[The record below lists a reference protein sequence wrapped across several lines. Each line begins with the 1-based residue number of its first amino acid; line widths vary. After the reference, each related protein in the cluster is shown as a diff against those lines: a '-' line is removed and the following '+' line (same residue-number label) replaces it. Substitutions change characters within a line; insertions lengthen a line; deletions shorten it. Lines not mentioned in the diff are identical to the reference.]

1 MTGTLT
7 ESRHTEH
14 SSSEPLANTTRSF
27 SIKRSRI
34 SAGVAE
40 APKYVVWKIRVLR
53 VAVRHNTNWDSEG
66 GEKSITKVCRGFR
79 QQIWVA
85 AVLSELHEDD
95 QHISIIP

>member
-7 ESRHTEH
+7 DSRHTEH
-14 SSSEPLANTTRSF
+14 SSSDPLANTTRSF

-53 VAVRHNTNWDSEG
+53 VAVAHTTNWDSGG
-66 GEKSITKVCRGFR
+66 GEKKYHQGLQRFSATDLGGSS
-79 QQIWVA
+79 
-85 AVLSELHEDD
+85 AVGAS
-95 QHISIIP
+95 